1 MYPSKFIFLIK
12 KFLVKLLTRSFR
24 SQTFFLVPKW
34 YTPVFLFLICVVR
47 MVKLKSSILFKNFR
61 SFCIHRLI
69 TIFLFNP
76 KVDFNLQTKWTE
88 FSFLYLYEMFFK
100 ANTLRDDQN
109 FFKPVSQLKT
119 SVIVWYL
126 TNPAP
131 PCHVVGHLTASQVK
145 SIWGITEEELEEMYF
160 DDSGKNVHYFAR
172 TRNKMEKNIIDN
184 RTCICHNF
192 GC

>member
-1 MYPSKFIFLIK
+1 MFNTIYFP
-12 KFLVKLLTRSFR
+12 
-24 SQTFFLVPKW
+24 QFFDW
-34 YTPVFLFLICVVR
+34 Q
-47 MVKLKSSILFKNFR
+47 
-61 SFCIHRLI
+61 
-69 TIFLFNP
+69 
-76 KVDFNLQTKWTE
+76 VDFNLQTKWTE

-126 TNPAP
+126 TNPKP

-160 DDSGKNVHYFAR
+160 DDSGTIFVIYYENVFCYVTDITTKMLSGERGRDFFVVFAKYN
-172 TRNKMEKNIIDN
+172 TKLVFFAMTLKISGVIF
-184 RTCICHNF
+184 CLC
-192 GC
+192 CLLVY